1 MSLEEP
7 KTIADAVAAQ
17 AAATKA
23 PHFLIVYAS
32 IVGDKSWCGD
42 CVAAEPL
49 IKEKFS
55 GDAASRLT
63 VQYAGDRE
71 T

>member
-1 MSLEEP
+1 MSPGAP
-7 KTIADAVAAQ
+7 KEIADSVAAQ
-17 AAATKA
+17 AAATET

-32 IVGDKSWCGD
+32 VVGSKSWCGD

-49 IKEKFS
+49 INQKFA
-55 GDAASRLT
+55 GDEARKLT

>member
-1 MSLEEP
+1 MALRDP
-7 KTIADAVAAQ
+7 KSIADAVAAQ

-32 IVGDKSWCGD
+32 IVGGKSWCGD

-49 IKEKFS
+49 IQEKFS
-55 GDAASRLT
+55 GDEAPRLT